1 MTTYPTAPPPQAAF
15 GFPGRKPTDVMGKR
29 IGAYFIDGII
39 VGGIT
44 IGIIFGM
51 LAAFKPTAYQ
61 HLGTHEAAVQFCDAY
76 DRNPDIVAEKYRGR
90 DCSTSGD
97 RAELTDGGKVG
108 AAVGIGIGISLIV
121 WLLNYMVLE
130 GLAGGTLGKLIVGI
144 RTIRE
149 DGARPGLG
157 WALLRNVLLVIP
169 DQIFAG
175 LVGLIVA
182 LTNDDHQRVGDMAAS
197 TYVVDKWAAGRPVHQ
212 PPPGFAGYAAPGQ
225 GHYQQPAP
233 SAPRNQGGWGVPGT
247 TGAQQ
252 PSTAAPGAQHQP
264 QWDQARNT
272 YIWWNDK
279 TQQWLEHDRASGEWR
294 PISQ

>member
-1 MTTYPTAPPPQAAF
+1 
-15 GFPGRKPTDVMGKR
+15 MGKR
-29 IGAYFIDGII
+29 IGAYFIDLII

-44 IGIIFGM
+44 AGLIIGMI
-51 LAAFKPTAYQ
+51 AAFDPIAYKDFD
-61 HLGTHEAAVQFCDAY
+61 THQEAVAFCNAY
-76 DRNPDIVAEKYRGR
+76 DQNHDIVAEKYRGR
-90 DCSTSGD
+90 SCSTNND
-97 RAELTDGGKVG
+97 RANLTDGAKLG
-108 AAVGIGIGISLIV
+108 AGIGIGVGLSLIV

-130 GLAGGTLGKLIVGI
+130 GLTGGTLGKLIVGI

-157 WALLRNVLLVIP
+157 WALLRNVLLIIP

-175 LVGLIVA
+175 LVGLIVS

-212 PPPGFAGYAAPGQ
+212 MPAGFTGYVPPGQGMYQSPGYAAPGSGWGAPPAGPQ
-225 GHYQQPAP
+225 GQPAP
-233 SAPRNQGGWGVPGT
+233 SATPAGPQ
-247 TGAQQ
+247 A
-252 PSTAAPGAQHQP
+252 SAQHQP

-272 YIWWNDK
+272 YIWWNDR